1 MTYKSSDYRPRAAI
15 LAMAGLALLLTVSLA
30 GCAKSLT
37 SNGLGGPTVT
47 RVDAAELPGPDGQ
60 VGAQQGYVYRLGPQ
74 DKLVVD
80 VLAIQDPSDRKI
92 TVDGSGEITVP
103 IAGMVKVGGLTLGQ
117 AADEISR
124 KLREGHVRHPQVAV
138 NLEEAVSSFVTVD
151 GQVTTP
157 GNYPVLPGMTLV
169 RAVAGAKGATEFAK
183 TSEVV
188 IRRNVQG
195 RELIALYDLNAI
207 RSGNYSDPV
216 IYPGDI
222 ITVGDSPTRRLIQQI
237 ITAAPLFVTPIIA
250 AISPNY

>member
-1 MTYKSSDYRPRAAI
+1 MTQTSSEYRPWAI
-15 LAMAGLALLLTVSLA
+15 HWKGGLALLLALSLA
-30 GCAKSLT
+30 GCVKSLT
-37 SNGLGGPTVT
+37 ANGLGGPTVT

-60 VGAQQGYVYRLGPQ
+60 IGSDQGYVYRLGPL

-80 VLAIQDPSDRKI
+80 VLAIQDPSDRKV
-92 TVDGSGEITVP
+92 TVDGSGQITVP

-117 AADEISR
+117 ATNEIER
-124 KLREGHVRHPQVAV
+124 RLREGHVRFPQVAV

-151 GQVTTP
+151 GQVDTP

-169 RAVAGAKGATEFAK
+169 RAVAGAKGATEFAR

-188 IRRNVQG
+188 IRRKVKGQ
-195 RELIALYDLNAI
+195 EMIALYDLNAI

-222 ITVGDSPTRRLIQQI
+222 VTVGDSPTRRLMQQI
-237 ITAAPLFVTPIIA
+237 IAVAPLLVTPVVA